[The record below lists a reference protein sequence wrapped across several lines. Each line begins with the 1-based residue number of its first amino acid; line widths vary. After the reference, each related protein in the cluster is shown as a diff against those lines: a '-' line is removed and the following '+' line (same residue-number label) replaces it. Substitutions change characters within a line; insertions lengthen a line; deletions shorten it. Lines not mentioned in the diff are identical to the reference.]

1 MTTQK
6 EVFGGFIPVRQVHIG
21 ILGSINSCLNLCQFR
36 HARSFT
42 PSAWYTGNKEFCFF
56 SLIIIIFKKVLT
68 VLVCLILAVRLF
80 HSFIEKNGRILSLMK
95 WVLYRRLLLPIEDS
109 QLEKRNTNTNI
120 DSLD

>member
-56 SLIIIIFKKVLT
+56 SLIIIIFKN
-68 VLVCLILAVRLF
+68 IAVRLF

-95 WVLYRRLLLPIEDS
+95 
-109 QLEKRNTNTNI
+109 
-120 DSLD
+120 